1 MIKSSLIIAF
11 IFGIIGN
18 ISIYSDQ
25 DVYDGEIRLNSIFYH
40 DDQNNYLYILD
51 NELKLTKVNLETG
64 LSTTNQTSLTNKK
77 TPYEF
82 NSFTLE
88 NEQVRM
94 DNIEGK
100 TSVYEKTLKNIIN
113 DFSLINV
120 DDKLLIV
127 HKGGGV
133 VMKIEEN
140 RISRL
145 DDSFATMHKFMGDLF
160 VREGQLH
167 HFGGYGLWRTNNTML
182 KFYDGENQSNQWEE
196 ILSSNGFPNGL
207 NKGISN
213 FASSTYDKEKYYIY
227 GGQNTYNGQKNYNRM
242 LYNYN
247 FNSDKWTNLGEI
259 NYSFSGEDIIL
270 NYENLFY
277 IFNRKL
283 VYILDIIQLN
293 FSKFNYSNDFSFNRL
308 SKIQNENFISH
319 YHNETTNSDDI
330 IKLDKTKLYTVK
342 AHNSKYGIYNLNHYD
357 MDQVIDVNSKE
368 NIPLYTNQ
376 RDRNDFFIPIL
387 IVVIVIM
394 INLMYQ
400 SIIKGRMPKVKEL
413 YDFEDNELRFLNTPI
428 ELDNNSIEI
437 LKMLLYNERTTS
449 NDVVARLVDSG
460 LSYDYASKI
469 KNKIIDSLNEK
480 FKFITNSDTPFI
492 SVNKSPQDKR
502 IQILEIIKYNKK
514 EN

>member
-1 MIKSSLIIAF
+1 MRKASLIIAL

-18 ISIYSDQ
+18 ISIYSNQ
-25 DVYDGEIRLNSIFYH
+25 DIFDGKIKLSSIFYH

-51 NELKLTKVNLETG
+51 NELKLTKVDLETG

-88 NEQVRM
+88 NQEARM
-94 DNIEGK
+94 DNVEGRA
-100 TSVYEKTLKNIIN
+100 SVYEKTLKNIIN

-120 DDKLLIV
+120 NDKILLI
-127 HKGGGV
+127 HNGGGV
-133 VMKIEEN
+133 VMKIEKN
-140 RISRL
+140 IISRL
-145 DDSFATMHKFMGDLF
+145 DDSFAIMHKFMGDLF
-160 VREGQLH
+160 VREGQVH
-167 HFGGYGLWRTNNTML
+167 HFGGYGLWRTNNIML
-182 KFYDGENQSNQWEE
+182 KFYDGENQSKQWEE
-196 ILSSNGFPNGL
+196 VISNNDFPNGL

-213 FASSTYDKEKYYIY
+213 FASSIYDKENYYIL
-227 GGQNTYNGQKNYNRM
+227 GGQNTYNGQNNYNNN

-259 NYSFSGEDIIL
+259 NYPFSNEDIVL
-270 NYENLFY
+270 NSKNLFY
-277 IFNRKL
+277 IFNRRG
-283 VYILDIIQLN
+283 VYILDVKESN
-293 FSKFNYSNDFSFNRL
+293 FSKFNYSNDFSFNIL

-319 YHNETTNSDDI
+319 YHNETTDSDGI
-330 IKLDKTKLYTVK
+330 IKFDKTKLYTVR
-342 AHNSKYGIYNLNHYD
+342 AHNSRYGISNLHHYD

-368 NIPLYTNQ
+368 YIPLFTNQ

-394 INLMYQ
+394 TNLMYQ
-400 SIIKGRMPKVKEL
+400 GLIKGKIPKVKEL
-413 YDFEDNELRFLNTPI
+413 YDFEDDELRFLNTPI
-428 ELDNNSIEI
+428 ELDNNSLEI

-449 NDVVARLVDSG
+449 NDVVAKLVENG
-460 LSYDYASKI
+460 LSYDYASKV

-480 FKFITNSDTPFI
+480 FKFITNSDIPFI
-492 SVNKSPQDKR
+492 SVNKSSQDKR

>member
-1 MIKSSLIIAF
+1 MRKASLIIAF

-18 ISIYSDQ
+18 ISIYSNQ
-25 DVYDGEIRLNSIFYH
+25 DVFDGEIKLNSIIYH
-40 DDQNNYLYILD
+40 DYQNNYLYILD
-51 NELKLTKVNLETG
+51 NELKLIKVDLETG

-77 TPYEF
+77 TTYEF

-140 RISRL
+140 IISRL

-167 HFGGYGLWRTNNTML
+167 HFGGYGLWRTNNIML
-182 KFYDGENQSNQWEE
+182 RFYDGENQSNQWEE
-196 ILSSNGFPNGL
+196 IISSNGFPNGL

-213 FASSTYDKEKYYIY
+213 FASSTYDKENYYIY
-227 GGQNTYNGQKNYNRM
+227 GGQNTYNGQKNYNNN

-247 FNSDKWTNLGEI
+247 FSSDKWTNLGEV
-259 NYSFSGEDIIL
+259 NYPISSEDIVL
-270 NYENLFY
+270 NFENLFY
-277 IFNRKL
+277 IFNRKG
-283 VYILDIIQLN
+283 VYIIDLKELN

-319 YHNETTNSDDI
+319 YHNETTDSDDI
-330 IKLDKTKLYTVK
+330 IKFDKTKLYTIR
-342 AHNSKYGIYNLNHYD
+342 AHNSRYGVSNLYNYNMNQI
-357 MDQVIDVNSKE
+357 MDINSEE
-368 NIPLYTNQ
+368 NISLFTNQ

-400 SIIKGRMPKVKEL
+400 SIIKGRTPKVKEL

-428 ELDNNSIEI
+428 ELDNNSMEI

-449 NDVVARLVDSG
+449 NDVVAKLVDSG

-480 FKFITNSDTPFI
+480 FKFITNSDKPFI
-492 SVNKSPQDKR
+492 SVKKSNEDKR
-502 IQILEIIKYNKK
+502 IQILELLKYN
-514 EN
+514 N

>member
-1 MIKSSLIIAF
+1 MRKASLIIAF

-18 ISIYSDQ
+18 ICIYSNQ
-25 DVYDGEIRLNSIFYH
+25 DVFDGKIKLNSIFYH
-40 DDQNNYLYILD
+40 DYQNNYLYILD
-51 NELKLTKVNLETG
+51 NELKLIKVDLETG

-82 NSFTLE
+82 NSFTIE

-94 DNIEGK
+94 NNIEGK

-140 RISRL
+140 IISRL

-167 HFGGYGLWRTNNTML
+167 HFGGYGLWRTNNIML
-182 KFYDGENQSNQWEE
+182 RFYYGKNQSNQWEE
-196 ILSSNGFPNGL
+196 IISSNGFPNGL

-213 FASSTYDKEKYYIY
+213 FTSSTYDKENYYIF
-227 GGQNTYNGQKNYNRM
+227 GGQNTYNGQKNYNST

-247 FNSDKWTNLGEI
+247 FNSDKWTNLGEV
-259 NYSFSGEDIIL
+259 NYPISGEDIVL
-270 NYENLFY
+270 NFENLFY
-277 IFNRKL
+277 IFNRKG
-283 VYILDIIQLN
+283 VYILDLVELN
-293 FSKFNYSNDFSFNRL
+293 FSKFNYSNDFSYNRL

-319 YHNETTNSDDI
+319 YHNETTDSDDI
-330 IKLDKTKLYTVK
+330 IKFDKTKLYTVK

-368 NIPLYTNQ
+368 DIALFTNQ

-449 NDVVARLVDSG
+449 NDVVAKLVDSG
-460 LSYDYASKI
+460 LSYDYASKV

>member
-1 MIKSSLIIAF
+1 MRKASLIITF

-18 ISIYSDQ
+18 ISIYSNQ
-25 DVYDGEIRLNSIFYH
+25 DIFDGKIKLNSIFHH
-40 DDQNNYLYILD
+40 DNQNNYLYILD
-51 NELKLTKVNLETG
+51 NKLKLTKVDLETG

-127 HKGGGV
+127 HKGGGI

-140 RISRL
+140 IISRL

-167 HFGGYGLWRTNNTML
+167 HFGGYGLWRTNNIML
-182 KFYDGENQSNQWEE
+182 KFYDGENESQQWEE
-196 ILSSNGFPNGL
+196 VISNNCFPNGL

-213 FASSTYDKEKYYIY
+213 FTSSIYDKENYYIF
-227 GGQNTYNGQKNYNRM
+227 GGQNTYNGQKNYNNN

-247 FNSDKWTNLGEI
+247 FNSDKWTNLGEV

-270 NYENLFY
+270 NSENLFY
-277 IFNRKL
+277 IFNRKG
-283 VYILDIIQLN
+283 VYILDIKESN
-293 FSKFNYSNDFSFNRL
+293 FSKFNYSNNFSFNRL
-308 SKIQNENFISH
+308 SKIQNENFI
-319 YHNETTNSDDI
+319 
-330 IKLDKTKLYTVK
+330 DKTKLYTVK

-368 NIPLYTNQ
+368 NIPLFTNQ

-400 SIIKGRMPKVKEL
+400 SIIKGRKPKVKEL

-428 ELDNNSIEI
+428 ELDNNSMEI
-437 LKMLLYNERTTS
+437 LKMLLYNEITTS
-449 NDVVARLVDSG
+449 NDVVAKLVDSG
-460 LSYDYASKI
+460 LSYDYASKV

-492 SVNKSPQDKR
+492 SVNKSAEDKR